1 MIKKNNFYLLIFFFI
16 IFSTYNSNE
25 KKNFISIFPIKKI
38 IIEGA
43 SVVDSSK
50 LKSELE
56 FLRGTSLFFLKKKKI
71 VKVTDEHDFISS
83 IQLSKKYPNTLK
95 ILILENIPVV
105 VQVNGNKKYY
115 LTKDGQKINYTKIKA
130 FEKLP
135 TIFGSYKNFVSL
147 FYELEKINFD
157 ISKIRSFY
165 HFEVGRWDITLKDNR
180 TIKLPRVDY
189 EEVLMKIDLTL
200 NDPIFF
206 NYKIFDYRIKNQL
219 ILK

>member
-1 MIKKNNFYLLIFFFI
+1 M
-16 IFSTYNSNE
+16 
-25 KKNFISIFPIKKI
+25 
-38 IIEGA
+38 
-43 SVVDSSK
+43 
-50 LKSELE
+50 
-56 FLRGTSLFFLKKKKI
+56 
-71 VKVTDEHDFISS
+71 
-83 IQLSKKYPNTLK
+83 SKKYPNTLK